1 MEFPTGTLIEDRRGE
16 KRWRVKK
23 IFFQH
28 SQYTLWS
35 VEDAA
40 PTMGNRVLWMLTL
53 NYQSLPD
60 RDRTLAIGT
69 LRESLYSVAKLLC
82 ANYTFL
88 PEPVDIIQFVNNL
101 DAMEPQQRE
110 HEVALVFAQSS
121 GRSPTLISSDEQQ
134 LMAMKNRLLIPI
146 IKTLGQL
153 HKQKTIIQ
161 SIPVVSVNMNQ
172 ITQSPYLMGFTSLI
186 QLDNFVGYNANKSVL
201 RPDPLYAAP
210 ECFDPDGRLSPA
222 TDVYALGKFIL
233 QLILKDKYSNYI
245 TRNNPFPKDLQN
257 LVNSLRLPDPWPRF
271 LALCLQHD
279 PKQRFQNVNELEIF
293 WKPKQEQEKIREEQ
307 QKQQQE
313 KAKYQEE
320 KAKWQEGRAQQIKKQ
335 QEQRAQEQERK
346 KAQYHKPNSQKNA
359 SATTRLSYRENP
371 DLPDAALI
379 IWDENLT
386 DRNEK
391 FLYGDLYREFKYQY
405 NFKPRLFF
413 QKTSQSKN
421 TDNPF
426 FKMLQDTYGLQV
438 VDFEQSQAVTAL
450 NYKLDPYLK
459 QFKHL
464 ILVGH
469 SDVFAVQYL
478 LKHPHIKDWN
488 VHWVRHKGQWNPAD
502 LQYHS
507 HDITPFIRKK
517 TA

>member
-1 MEFPTGTLIEDRRGE
+1 MEFPTGTLIEDRHGE
-16 KRWRVKK
+16 KRWRVKSK
-23 IFFQH
+23 DH
-28 SQYTLWS
+28 SFKHLQCTLWS
-35 VEDAA
+35 VEDCT
-40 PTMGNRVLWMLTL
+40 PTMGNRLLWMLTL

-60 RDRTLAIGT
+60 RDRTLAMGT
-69 LRESLYSVAKLLC
+69 LRESLYNVAKLLC

-88 PEPVDIIQFVNNL
+88 PEPVDIIQFFNNQ

-121 GRSPTLISSDEQQ
+121 GRSPTLFGSDEKQ
-134 LMAMKNRLLIPI
+134 LMAMKSRLLIPI
-146 IKTLGQL
+146 IKTLNQL

-161 SIPVVSVNMNQ
+161 SIPVASVNINQ

-186 QLDNFVGYNANKSVL
+186 QLDSFVGYNANQTVL

-233 QLILKDKYSNYI
+233 QLILKEKYSNYI
-245 TRNNPFPKDLQN
+245 TRNNPFPNDLQN

-279 PKQRFQNVNELEIF
+279 PKQRFQNVSELEIF
-293 WKPKQEQEKIREEQ
+293 WKPKLEQENIREQ
-307 QKQQQE
+307 QTRQAKE
-313 KAKYQEE
+313 KE
-320 KAKWQEGRAQQIKKQ
+320 
-335 QEQRAQEQERK
+335 ERK
-346 KAQYHKPNSQKNA
+346 YKPQPKTAGKPAPKPGASQSKPY
-359 SATTRLSYRENP
+359 TWHYKENP
-371 DLPDAALI
+371 QLPDAALI

-391 FLYGDLYREFKYQY
+391 FLYGDLYREFQYQY
-405 NFKPRLFF
+405 NFKLRLFF
-413 QKTSQSKN
+413 QQTYKGKN

-426 FKMLQDTYGLQV
+426 FKILQETYGLKI
-438 VDFEQSQAVTAL
+438 VDFQKSQAITAL

-459 QFKHL
+459 KFKHL

-469 SDVFAVQYL
+469 SDVFAVQSL
-478 LKHPHIKDWN
+478 LQHPNIKDWN
-488 VHWVRHKGQWNPAD
+488 VHWVRKGQWNPAD

>member
-1 MEFPTGTLIEDRRGE
+1 MEFLTGTLIEDRRGE
-16 KRWRVKK
+16 KRWRVKSK
-23 IFFQH
+23 DH
-28 SQYTLWS
+28 SFKHPQCTLWS
-35 VEDAA
+35 VEDCASN
-40 PTMGNRVLWMLTL
+40 MNSRQLWMLTL
-53 NYQSLPD
+53 DYQNLPE

-69 LRESLYSVAKLLC
+69 LRESLNSVAELLC

-88 PEPVDIIQFVNNL
+88 PEPVDIIQFYNNQ

-110 HEVALVFAQSS
+110 QEVALIFAQSS
-121 GRSPTLISSDEQQ
+121 GRSPTLISSDEKK
-134 LMAMKNRLLIPI
+134 LMAMKKRLLIPI

-153 HKQKTIIQ
+153 HQKKTIIQ
-161 SIPVVSVNMNQ
+161 SILVASVNMNQ

-186 QLDNFVGYNANKSVL
+186 QLDNFIGYNANKTVL

-210 ECFDPDGRLSPA
+210 ECFEPDGRLSPA
-222 TDVYALGKFIL
+222 TDVYAVGKFIL
-233 QLILKDKYSNYI
+233 QLILKEKYEDYI
-245 TRNNPFPKDLQN
+245 TRNNPFPNDLQN

-293 WKPKQEQEKIREEQ
+293 WKPKLEQENIRE
-307 QKQQQE
+307 QQE
-313 KAKYQEE
+313 RQAKE
-320 KAKWQEGRAQQIKKQ
+320 KEKRYKPQPKTAGKQ
-335 QEQRAQEQERK
+335 AP
-346 KAQYHKPNSQKNA
+346 KPSTFQSKPY
-359 SATTRLSYRENP
+359 TPWRYKEDP
-371 DLPDAALI
+371 QLPNAALI

-391 FLYGDLYREFKYQY
+391 FLYGDLYREFQYQY

-413 QKTSQSKN
+413 QQTSKGKN

-426 FKMLQDTYGLQV
+426 FKILQETYALQV
-438 VDFEQSQAVTAL
+438 VDFEKSQAVTVL

-469 SDVFAVQYL
+469 SDVFAVQTL
-478 LKHPHIKDWN
+478 LQHPHIKDWN
-488 VHWVRHKGQWNPAD
+488 VHWVRKGQWNPAD

-507 HDITPFIRKK
+507 YDITPFIRKK
-517 TA
+517 TV